1 MAAGWIAKTPHFVLH
16 KWAPDVQTSTGPG
29 LDQTPALFVPG
40 ILYMGALTP
49 KRFAKRAVTRNTI
62 RRQVHEA
69 ARRWAHDLDPSA
81 YVVRL
86 RGVYN
91 TQNFVSATS
100 DALKQAVAQE
110 LTQLFQQAC
119 AK

>member
-1 MAAGWIAKTPHFVLH
+1 MAAGWIARTPHFVLH
-16 KWAPDVQTSTGPG
+16 KWGADVQTLTGPG
-29 LDQTPALFVPG
+29 LDQTPALFVQG
-40 ILYMGALTP
+40 VLYMGALTP

-62 RRQVHEA
+62 RRLVHEA
-69 ARRWAHDLDPSA
+69 ARRCALDLEPSA

-86 RGVYN
+86 RAVYN
-91 TQNFVSATS
+91 TQKFLSATS

-110 LTQLFQQAC
+110 LTQLFKQAS